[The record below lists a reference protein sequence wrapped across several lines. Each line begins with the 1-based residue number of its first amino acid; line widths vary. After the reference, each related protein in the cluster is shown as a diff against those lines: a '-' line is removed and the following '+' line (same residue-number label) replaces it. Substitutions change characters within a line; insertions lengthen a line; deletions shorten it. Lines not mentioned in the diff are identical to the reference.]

1 MGKRATVAAL
11 MSPEIVFI
19 SDCIAGVAFHRS
31 LGNHTWT
38 SVNMSDAA
46 TLGGVYDGGGASP
59 VELQGHV

>member
-1 MGKRATVAAL
+1 

-38 SVNMSDAA
+38 SVNMSDTA